1 MTRFEELFLPHL
13 NAAYNLARWLTDND
27 SAAQDVVQES
37 AYRAVKFLHR
47 FDGGNAK
54 AWFLTIVRNESYNW
68 LKLSARQG
76 GVAFDDAWVEDEAR
90 QHDGDTPE
98 WQLIRGQEAEQL
110 QQALLALPPA
120 FREVIVLKELEDMA
134 YKDIAKI
141 VDIPLGTVM
150 SRLARGR
157 CMLRQQLLK
166 SRPS

>member
-37 AYRAVKFLHR
+37 AFRAVKFLHR

-68 LKLSARQG
+68 LKASARQG
-76 GVAFDDAWVEDEAR
+76 AVAFDEAYGEDDLALA
-90 QHDGDTPE
+90 DGCTPE

-110 QQALLALPPA
+110 QQALQALAPV
-120 FREVIVLKELEDMA
+120 FREVIVLKELEDMP

-150 SRLARGR
+150 SRLARAR
-157 CMLRQQLLK
+157 AMLRLQLQK
-166 SRPS
+166 SRP